1 MKVDEKGGLK
11 NDRQRH
17 RAPDRDGE
25 EQTAVKSSSENCD
38 AEAHDEPTK
47 GQRIELCSLQ
57 KNNA

>member
-1 MKVDEKGGLK
+1 MKRADSRMIGS
-11 NDRQRH
+11 DT
-17 RAPDRDGE
+17 APDRDGE